1 MKIEIEYDG
10 AFPKLCSGVLVVTI
24 DGTRWKFPPY
34 CLSSADDN
42 LSRDDVGWLE
52 HLLSGPW
59 SISEWP
65 EGFPEDQ
72 KKAVQDALNVE
83 MTREEYDS
91 LSEE

>member
-10 AFPKLCSGVLVVTI
+10 AFPNLCSGALAATI
-24 DGTRWKFPPY
+24 DRKRWEFPPR
-34 CLSSADDN
+34 CLSSGGSVWFDD
-42 LSRDDVGWLE
+42 GWRE
-52 HLLSGPW
+52 HVESGPW
-59 SISEWP
+59 SINKWP

>member
-24 DGTRWKFPPY
+24 DGTRWKFPPC
-34 CLSSADDN
+34 CLSSGGDN
-42 LSRDDVGWLE
+42 LSCDDVGWLE
-52 HLLSGPW
+52 PLFSGPW
-59 SISEWP
+59 SINKWP